1 MGAAEGAAASGSSY
15 ERMVVSEGG
24 RYVGRS
30 RLGGGEGLGSGEDVL
45 RRLGGIGTSLVV
57 TVVVQFKDESC
68 GRTSEKFDI
77 DDLRGTDETILQCL

>member
-1 MGAAEGAAASGSSY
+1 LGFGDGALGAAEGVAASGSSY

-45 RRLGGIGTSLVV
+45 RRLGGIGTSLVEV
-57 TVVVQFKDESC
+57 TVQLEMGAVEEL
-68 GRTSEKFDI
+68 RRNLTS
-77 DDLRGTDETILQCL
+77 ILQNS